1 MKQAAILAGGRG
13 TRLSHVFRDI
23 PKSMVPVAGRPLLEI
38 VVETLAQQG
47 IRELVLFTG
56 FQAEQIESY
65 VGDGRRWDI
74 SIRYVTE
81 KSPMGTAGSLMQNL
95 HHMHDVFLVVY
106 GDTLFHVDLNR
117 FLKFHRN
124 SRADLTL
131 FLHPNDHPYDSDLVE
146 TESDGRVTA
155 FHKSPHA
162 EGTFYRNLVN
172 AALYIVQK
180 KALQALEPRIPL
192 DFVRD
197 IFPAMLKRG
206 CRLFGYSSREYIKDM
221 GTPDRYEKVHQDF
234 VSGKIERGDLS
245 HKKAA
250 VFVDRDGT
258 LTRSTDYVRK
268 LEELDLFSFGGRAV
282 ARLNSS
288 HYLTVLV
295 TNQPVIAR
303 GEMSESELRQLH
315 NKLETLLGQERAFLD
330 GLYVCQ
336 HHPEKGFEGERP
348 ELKIDCDCRKPKIG
362 LIKEAAEELNIDG
375 ARSWF
380 VGDTTTDMQTARNA
394 GLRSILVRTGY
405 GGRDR
410 KFKVRPDFEVAD
422 LEEAV
427 DFIVAGYE
435 RIRSLLKPLVR
446 KVRQSQYVVLGGPA
460 RSGKSLVASTLR
472 QMLGSHAMVVSLDHW
487 LKPAKGRGPT
497 VDQHYD
503 LKAFSSFLQGL
514 SSAQELVLPYYDR
527 HTQTVDPVGYREAFR
542 PPESLVF
549 EGTIALTIPNL
560 LKLNAI
566 KVYVEAPRAVRW
578 ARFQKEYRLR
588 GWTEST
594 IEDVFQTRER
604 EEIPYIE
611 RSRASADFVL
621 TLGE

>member
-13 TRLSHVFRDI
+13 TRLSHVFSDI
-23 PKSMVPVAGRPLLEI
+23 PKSLVPIAGRPLLEI

-47 IRELVLFTG
+47 IRDLVLFTG
-56 FQAEQIESY
+56 FQAEHIASHF
-65 VGDGRRWDI
+65 GDGRRWNT
-74 SIRYVTE
+74 SIRYVVE
-81 KSPMGTAGSLMQNL
+81 KLPMGTAGSLMQHL
-95 HHMHDVFLVVY
+95 HHMDDVFLVVY

-117 FLKFHRN
+117 FLQFHRR
-124 SRADLTL
+124 SRADVTL

-146 TESDGRVTA
+146 TASDGRVSA
-155 FHKSPHA
+155 FHQAPHA
-162 EGTFYRNLVN
+162 AGTFYRNLVN

-180 KALQALEPRIPL
+180 KALQALEPRVPL

-197 IFPAMLKRG
+197 LFPEMLQRG
-206 CRLFGYSSREYIKDM
+206 CRLFGYASREYIKDM
-221 GTPDRYEKVHQDF
+221 GTPDRYAKVQQDF
-234 VSGKIERGDLS
+234 VSGKIARDVFS
-245 HKKAA
+245 HKQAA

-268 LEELDLFSFGGRAV
+268 LAELELFAFGGHAV
-282 ARLNSS
+282 ARLNAS

-303 GEMSESELRQLH
+303 GEMSEHELRELH
-315 NKLETLLGQERAFLD
+315 NKLETLLGRERTFLD
-330 GLYVCQ
+330 GLYVCP
-336 HHPEKGFEGERP
+336 HHPDKGFAGERP

-362 LIKEAAEELNIDG
+362 LIKEATEELNIDG

-422 LEEAV
+422 LDEAV
-427 DFIVAGYE
+427 DFILVGYE
-435 RIRSLLKPLVR
+435 RLRSLLKPLVQQ
-446 KVRQSQYVVLGGPA
+446 VRQGQHVVVGGPA

-472 QMLGSHAMVVSLDHW
+472 HMLGSHAIVISLDHW

-497 VDQHYD
+497 VDQRYD
-503 LKAFSSFLQGL
+503 LQAFSSFLQGL

-527 HTQTVDPVGYREAFR
+527 HTRTVEPEGYREPFR
-542 PPESLVF
+542 PPASLVF
-549 EGTIALTIPNL
+549 EGTIALTIPDL
-560 LKLNAI
+560 LQLNAL
-566 KVYVEAPRAVRW
+566 KVYVEAPQAVRW

-588 GWTEST
+588 GWTESA
-594 IEDVFQTRER
+594 IENVFQARER
-604 EEIPYIE
+604 EEIPSIE
-611 RSRASADFVL
+611 RSKAAADVVF